1 MCVAMLNVQAWVFLC
16 NILSIFQINE
26 AFLKSH
32 FKKTSLVML
41 FSCQMELNIS
51 RSKTKILL
59 KKLYC
64 DLSDTIQKLCE
75 KISFHKHFNFSNKP
89 SQAYRPMFQFRASPA
104 EHAAKKSATMMP
116 RYSVKAV
123 AVSGIIVFARG

>member
-41 FSCQMELNIS
+41 FSCQMELDIS

-64 DLSDTIQKLCE
+64 DLSDTIKNCVR
-75 KISFHKHFNFSNKP
+75 K
-89 SQAYRPMFQFRASPA
+89 FRYINTLI
-104 EHAAKKSATMMP
+104 SATNRPKHTARCSSSELPLRNMP
-116 RYSVKAV
+116 QRSQ
-123 AVSGIIVFARG
+123 RR